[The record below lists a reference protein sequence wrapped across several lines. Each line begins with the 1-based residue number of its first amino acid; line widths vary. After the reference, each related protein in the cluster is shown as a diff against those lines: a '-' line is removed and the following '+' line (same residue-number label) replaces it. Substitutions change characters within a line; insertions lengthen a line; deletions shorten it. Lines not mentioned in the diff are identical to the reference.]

1 MAALKVLP
9 SMSNDDIEDLLLE
22 NLPHGSGVNCKWEF
36 DWLVNGKLVA
46 KNAFH
51 CMNDAGYYE
60 GFADFSV
67 KFHKPKSDLSEF
79 VLVFNGDEASYLNK
93 KHMLRDYLEETIHYA
108 VTRKEGV

>member
-22 NLPHGSGVNCKWEF
+22 NLPHGSGVDCKWEF
-36 DWLVNGKLVA
+36 DWLANGKLVA

-67 KFHKPKSDLSEF
+67 KFNKPREDLS
-79 VLVFNGDEASYLNK
+79 VFDLAFHGDVAQRLAQ
-93 KHMLRDYLEETIHYA
+93 KHMLRDYLDETIHYS
-108 VTRKEGV
+108 VVQYV